1 MANEGKFSGKATTYD
16 RFRPGYPP
24 ALIWYLAG
32 AAGLGDGS
40 VVADIGAGTGIFSRE
55 LATTGAR
62 VIAVEPNADM
72 LAQARAHI
80 GDAEN
85 VELRQAGAEKTGLPD
100 GSVDLVTAAQ
110 AFHWFDRDR
119 FRAECARILRPG
131 GRVALVWNSRVPDAP
146 VNLAAEDA
154 MRELCPA
161 FHGFS
166 GGVGNDPAQFTDF
179 FAGQIEH
186 RVFPNDLA
194 YDEDGFVGR
203 NLSASYAPRPGDAGY
218 EEFVRR
224 FREIFRRFS
233 VGGVLT
239 MPNVTRLYLGF
250 VAPMFNGC
258 EIRGTRAGL
267 AGSEAHEGI
276 CSNGHATSNGASDA
290 HASTAARIRPMRMD
304 DYDEVRALW
313 LFCPGMGLNDVDD
326 TREGIARLLAKNPT
340 TCLVAEEAGASDS
353 GAADD
358 AETGDT
364 EAGSRSNPQP
374 RICGSILA
382 GTDGRRAYIY
392 HTAVRPDAQ
401 RAGIGSALVEAELSA
416 IRALGISKAFLVVF
430 HRNEAGSAFWERMGF
445 TERHD
450 IAYRDRALRDI
461 VRFDT

>member
-1 MANEGKFSGKATTYD
+1 MANEGKFSGKATTYN

-32 AAGLGDGS
+32 AAGLGASS
-40 VVADIGAGTGIFSRE
+40 VVADVGAGTAIFSRE
-55 LATTGAR
+55 LAATGSR

-72 LAQARAHI
+72 LAQAGRHI
-80 GDAEN
+80 ADTDRI
-85 VELRQAGAEKTGLPD
+85 ELRQAGAEATGLND
-100 GSVDLVTAAQ
+100 HSVDLVTAAQ

-146 VNLAAEDA
+146 VNRAAEEA

-161 FHGFS
+161 FQGFS
-166 GGVGNDPAQFTDF
+166 GGVGNDTAQFAGF
-179 FAGQIEH
+179 FAGHIEH
-186 RVFPNDLA
+186 RAFPNDLA

-203 NLSASYAPRPGDAGY
+203 NLSASYAPRPGDASY

-233 VGGVLT
+233 VDGVLT

-250 VAPMFNGC
+250 VAPVFKGC
-258 EIRGTRAGL
+258 ETGTGDHGD
-267 AGSEAHEGI
+267 AGSHDG
-276 CSNGHATSNGASDA
+276 ATV
-290 HASTAARIRPMRMD
+290 RIRPMRLA

-313 LFCPGMGLNDVDD
+313 LSCPGMGLNDVDD
-326 TREGIARLLAKNPT
+326 TRKGIARLLARNPT
-340 TCLVAEEAGASDS
+340 TCLVAEAAPTAMGGEADGPTDAMPDEV
-353 GAADD
+353 AAHRP
-358 AETGDT
+358 A
-364 EAGSRSNPQP
+364 
-374 RICGSILA
+374 ILGSILA

-401 RAGIGSALVEAELSA
+401 GSGIGRALVEAELAA
-416 IRALGISKAFLVVF
+416 IRALGIAKAFLVVF
-430 HRNEAGSAFWERMGF
+430 RRNEAGAAFWERMGF
-445 TERHD
+445 GERHD
-450 IAYRDRALRDI
+450 IAYRDHALRDI